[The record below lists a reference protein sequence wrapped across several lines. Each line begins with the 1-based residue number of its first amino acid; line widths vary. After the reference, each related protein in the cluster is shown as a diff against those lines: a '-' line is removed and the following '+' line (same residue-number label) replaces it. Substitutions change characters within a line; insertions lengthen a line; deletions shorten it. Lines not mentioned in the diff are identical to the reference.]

1 MTNSYQSLF
10 RCRGSNTIYVY
21 GEITLF
27 HCLGRVGGFRDFVGL
42 GTLSTRYASAGN
54 RRKLVDPGCYNGDCR
69 TGRGGGGGHKKISTE
84 VKANSPSPSEHYYQA
99 VFDQSPSFIH
109 RVLTPFGQ
117 VESDLWRKF
126 DGTGL
131 GLPLAKSLAERH
143 GGTLNLNSRTGS
155 GTTVTIEFPPQRLV
169 A

>member
-1 MTNSYQSLF
+1 MTNSYRSLF

-27 HCLGRVGGFRDFVGL
+27 HCLGRVGGFRDFMGL

-54 RRKLVDPGCYNGDCR
+54 RRNLVNPGCYNGDCR
-69 TGRGGGGGHKKISTE
+69 TGRGGGRRHKKFSTE

-99 VFDQSPSFIH
+99 DFDQSPSFIH

-117 VESDLWRKF
+117 VESDLWPELCSFHLWSGRILDSGAALGHRSCTNNRAI
-126 DGTGL
+126 DGG
-131 GLPLAKSLAERH
+131 
-143 GGTLNLNSRTGS
+143 
-155 GTTVTIEFPPQRLV
+155 
-169 A
+169 